1 MDQAHGFPDPVK
13 TPHVR
18 RVLKG
23 IAALHPATEKR
34 AKPMQI
40 TQREMLAVWL
50 DPAGALTP
58 VSGGGLRSMDCG
70 LWLD

>member
-1 MDQAHGFPDPVK
+1 
-13 TPHVR
+13 
-18 RVLKG
+18 
-23 IAALHPATEKR
+23 
-34 AKPMQI
+34 MQI

-50 DPAGALTP
+50 DPAGALTL